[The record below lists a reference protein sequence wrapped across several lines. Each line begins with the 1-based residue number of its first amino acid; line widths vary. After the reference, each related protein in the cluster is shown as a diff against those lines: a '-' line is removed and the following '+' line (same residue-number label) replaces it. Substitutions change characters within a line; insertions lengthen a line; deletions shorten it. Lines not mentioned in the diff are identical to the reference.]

1 MYSIGIDVS
10 KSSLNIHIPKNN
22 LDLEIDNNIKS
33 LKAFHSKLKK
43 IYKKEIDKLT
53 FVYEPTGSY
62 SALLYRFCSE
72 KKIKV
77 FMINPK
83 SARNF
88 AKAVAQRNK
97 SDKIDAKVLSQAI
110 VVAKESEIVIPLVN
124 PIVEEIKE
132 LIAYYKLKV
141 KLRVQLNNH
150 LESLKAKEANKAL
163 INSLKKD
170 IDKIKKEEETI
181 IENIY
186 NIIIKD
192 KELKAKYESMISIDG
207 IGKVATIVLLHLFI
221 KYPNANQR
229 QIVSLTGLDPIVKE
243 SGSSIRGKTRISK
256 AGGRIY
262 RGTLFMP
269 VMVAIRHNNH
279 IKEFYTRLKENGKHT
294 TVAQVAVMRKLI
306 IIAHSLYKSGEL
318 YDKERYLQNAGI
330 QKEENLAS

>member
-22 LDLEIDNNIKS
+22 LDLKIENN
-33 LKAFHSKLKK
+33 LKALKALYSKLKK

-62 SALLYRFCSE
+62 SALLYRFCAE
-72 KKIKV
+72 KKIRV

-83 SARNF
+83 QARNF

-110 VVAKESEIVIPLVN
+110 VVAKESEIVIPYIN

-150 LESLKAKEANKAL
+150 LESLKAKEANKTL
-163 INSLKKD
+163 IASLKKD
-170 IDKIKKEEETI
+170 IAKIKKEEETI
-181 IENIY
+181 MESIC

-192 KELKAKYESMISIDG
+192 KELKAKYESIISIDG
-207 IGKVATIVLLHLFI
+207 IGKVAAIVLLHLFI

-243 SGSSIRGKTRISK
+243 SGSSIRGKTKISK

-269 VMVAIRHNNH
+269 VMVAIRHNNQ

-306 IIAHSLYKSGEL
+306 VIAHSLYKSGEF

>member
-22 LDLEIDNNIKS
+22 LDLKIENN
-33 LKAFHSKLKK
+33 LKALKALYSKLKK

-62 SALLYRFCSE
+62 SALLYRFCAE
-72 KKIKV
+72 KKIRV

-83 SARNF
+83 QARNF

-110 VVAKESEIVIPLVN
+110 VVAKESEIVIPYIN

-150 LESLKAKEANKAL
+150 LESLKAKEANKTL
-163 INSLKKD
+163 IASLKKD
-170 IDKIKKEEETI
+170 IAKIKKEEETI
-181 IENIY
+181 MESIC

-192 KELKAKYESMISIDG
+192 KELKAKYESIISIDG
-207 IGKVATIVLLHLFI
+207 IGKVAAIVLLHLFI

-243 SGSSIRGKTRISK
+243 SGSSIRGKTKISK

-269 VMVAIRHNNH
+269 VMVAIRHNNQ

-306 IIAHSLYKSGEL
+306 VIAHSLYKSGEF
-318 YDKERYLQNAGI
+318 YDKERYLLNAGI

>member
-22 LDLEIDNNIKS
+22 LDLKIENNLKS
-33 LKAFHSKLKK
+33 LKALYSKLKK

-62 SALLYRFCSE
+62 SALLYRFCAE
-72 KKIKV
+72 KKIRV

-83 SARNF
+83 QARNF

-110 VVAKESEIVIPLVN
+110 VVAKESEIVIPYIN

-150 LESLKAKEANKAL
+150 LESLKAKEANKTL
-163 INSLKKD
+163 IASLKKD
-170 IDKIKKEEETI
+170 IAKIKKEEETI
-181 IENIY
+181 MESIC

-192 KELKAKYESMISIDG
+192 KELKAKYESIISIDG
-207 IGKVATIVLLHLFI
+207 IGKVAAIVLLHLFI

-243 SGSSIRGKTRISK
+243 SGSSIRGKTKISK

-269 VMVAIRHNNH
+269 VMVAIRHNNQ

-306 IIAHSLYKSGEL
+306 VIAHSLYKSGEF